1 LQQQLTPIKAIE
13 WAMKKKVDLISMS
26 FGLTAPQSDIQR
38 AIKTAAAQNILMFAA
53 ASNQGGTQ
61 EPTFP
66 ASDSSVMC
74 IYAADG
80 NGNRSKTNPQTIPGE
95 SRFSTVGI
103 ALKSAWLEHP
113 ENPDIIEA
121 RKSGTSFATPIAAG
135 IAACILEFALQQVM
149 EGEKYKQLKTL
160 GKMKRV
166 FNLMKTKSDR
176 PDLLDFMVPGE
187 LFYETY
193 RRTTILDLILR
204 EVG

>member
-1 LQQQLTPIKAIE
+1 LTPRKAIE
-13 WAMKKKVDLISMS
+13 WAIKKKVDIISMS
-26 FGLTAPQSDIQR
+26 FGLTAPQSGIQH
-38 AIKTAAAQNILMFAA
+38 AIKTAAANNILMFAA
-53 ASNQGGTQ
+53 ASNQGQGH

-80 NGNRSKTNPQTIPGE
+80 NGNKSKTNPQTIAGK

-103 ALKSAWLEHP
+103 ALKSAWLEQP

-121 RKSGTSFATPIAAG
+121 RKSGTSYATPIAAG

-149 EGEKYKQLKTL
+149 EDEKYNQLKTL
-160 GKMKRV
+160 GKMNRV

-176 PDLLDFMVPGE
+176 PDLLDFIVPWE
-187 LFYETY
+187 LFHETF

-204 EVG
+204 ELG